1 MNPNEPATPVASP
14 TNTSTF
20 VPAAPPPQLPSAVR
34 PPTVVTPALAKMQA
48 EGLTQNWWLHD
59 EAWSALERL
68 CDRFSKSSMVPND
81 YSGKPGNVFVALVA
95 GLPLGLSPLACLQ
108 SVAVING
115 RPSLFGDAPIAQVLA
130 HPSLQDI
137 KEEPSGTLKGGDREW
152 SITVKRRLPNGV
164 PLVVTRTYSI
174 ADARTAG
181 LWGKQGPW
189 TTAPDRMIFNRA
201 RAFALR
207 DAFADVLKGVTLAA
221 DRYEEEVK
229 DVDVRVVDVPTPA
242 APTTSTVVETAGL
255 APAKP
260 QEPPA
265 DQPKRQRK
273 SSAAAAAASA
283 ALNQAMAEAAATP
296 ATAATPPSAS
306 TKGPKLA
313 PPPAAAAELQA
324 GDVEDY
330 ADDAPMSSEVEPKE
344 LPPITPQTAVLMPW
358 ADVTPGELGTLMLY
372 DNGSVRRW
380 DGDDFVEPA
389 DAATAKACADQA
401 RLAMR
406 HRIVAHCKK
415 ANFDRAKSMAWLAEV
430 LNLPGVPASSDALS
444 LDQLLAVVRSLDG

>member
-1 MNPNEPATPVASP
+1 MNPNETATPVASP
-14 TNTSTF
+14 QTTTTTQG
-20 VPAAPPPQLPSAVR
+20 AAPQLPSAVR

-130 HPSLQDI
+130 HPSLQDLA
-137 KEEPSGTLKGGDREW
+137 EEPSGSIKAGDREW
-152 SITVKRRLPNGV
+152 KITVKRRLPNGM

-189 TTAPDRMIFNRA
+189 TTSPDRMIFNRA

-255 APAKP
+255 APPKP

-283 ALNQAMAEAAATP
+283 ALNQAMAESAATP
-296 ATAATPPSAS
+296 TPAATPPPAS
-306 TKGPKLA
+306 SKGPKLA
-313 PPPAAAAELQA
+313 PPPAEAAADE
-324 GDVEDY
+324 
-330 ADDAPMSSEVEPKE
+330 PVEPQAQAQRE
-344 LPPITPQTAVLMPW
+344 GAAMPPVDPSTPVLMPW
-358 ADVTPGELGTLMLY
+358 DDTTPTKVGTIALSPNCDVA
-372 DNGSVRRW
+372 RW

-430 LNLPGVPASSDALS
+430 LQLPGVPASSDALS